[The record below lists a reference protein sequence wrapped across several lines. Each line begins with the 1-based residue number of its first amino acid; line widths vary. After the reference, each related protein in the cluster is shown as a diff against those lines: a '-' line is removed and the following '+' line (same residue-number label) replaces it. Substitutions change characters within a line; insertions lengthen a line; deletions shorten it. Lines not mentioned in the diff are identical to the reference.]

1 MTRSPLVSVVMPL
14 YNSASTVRESLE
26 SILAQTYS
34 NLEILIVDDG
44 STDGGLAICRSYN
57 DPRIRILQQQNRG
70 LAGARNTGI
79 RSSSGAIVAFLDSDD
94 LWLPEKVA
102 MHVNHLQAHPEV
114 GVSYSRSA
122 FIDAA
127 GESLGIYQTP
137 QLQGITPE
145 LILCR
150 NPVSNGSCV
159 VMRREVLDGIR
170 FEANLY
176 GATESYWFDD
186 SFRQSEDIECWL
198 RIALQ
203 TDWRIEGIAA
213 PLTLYRVSSGGLS
226 ANVEKQFASWQRV
239 LDKTARYAPELIRL
253 HGNRARA
260 YQLRYLAR
268 RATRERERGPA
279 MRLMLEALGTHWRI
293 LLEEPGRTLV
303 SLTAATLLWIL
314 PPAIYQWLE
323 GRMIRFTG
331 KRQKRRIEREQLK
344 HDPPSQDLRESAEER
359 GR

>member
-1 MTRSPLVSVVMPL
+1 MSQSPLVSVVMPL
-14 YNSASTVRESLE
+14 YNSAATVRESLE

-34 NLEILIVDDG
+34 NLEILVVDDG
-44 STDGGLAICRSYN
+44 STDEGVALCRSYD
-57 DPRIRILQQQNRG
+57 DPRIRIVQQQNRG

-79 RSSSGAIVAFLDSDD
+79 RVSSGAIVAFLDSDD

-102 MHVNHLQAHPEV
+102 MHVNHLQSHPEV

-150 NPVSNGSCV
+150 NPISNGSCV

-170 FEANLY
+170 FKANLY

-203 TDWRIEGIAA
+203 TSWGIEGIAE

-239 LDKTARYAPELIRL
+239 LDKTAGYAPELIRR
-253 HGNRARA
+253 HGRRARA

-279 MRLMLEALGTHWRI
+279 MRLTVQALGAHWQI

-303 SLTAATLLWIL
+303 TMAAASLLWIL
-314 PPAIYQWLE
+314 PPAQYKWLE
-323 GRMIRFTG
+323 GRMIRLTG
-331 KRQKRRIEREQLK
+331 KHQKRRIEQEQLG
-344 HDPPSQDLRESAEER
+344 HAGQPTDLRESTEAR